1 MEKLNLR
8 KGTLVVNRQGI
19 FYKVVIFIKS
29 DIILLSLYSGETL
42 SIRNC
47 LLGQSPSEEEIY
59 ELFLFNFRPVVYQV
73 GEVVKFYGKDT
84 EFKILKVSSQNFK
97 LLVFEG
103 IVDTFDNGIPK
114 AYQTTFSY
122 SQLMNYN
129 TQEI

>member
-1 MEKLNLR
+1 MKRLDLR
-8 KGTLVVNRQGI
+8 KGTLVVSSQGI

-29 DIILLSLYSGETL
+29 DIILLSLYNGKTL

-47 LLGQSPSEEEIY
+47 LVGQSPSEEEIY

-84 EFKILKVSSQNFK
+84 EFKILKVSFQNTH
-97 LLVFEG
+97 LVFEG
-103 IVDTFDNGIPK
+103 VVDTFDNGIPK
-114 AYQTTFSY
+114 VYQTTFSY